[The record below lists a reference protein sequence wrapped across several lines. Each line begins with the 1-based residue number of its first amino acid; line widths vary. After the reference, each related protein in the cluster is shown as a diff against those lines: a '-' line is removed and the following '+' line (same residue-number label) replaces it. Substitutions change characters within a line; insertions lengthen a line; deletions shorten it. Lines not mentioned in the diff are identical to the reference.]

1 MAFGIHLG
9 VNNAVVARLRRGE
22 LEVLTIDWSPSDWY
36 QLGFGRVMPTV
47 VGIGDSDELLFGWE
61 AKQRPGSLHAVKR
74 LLKDEKYV
82 EIEGVTF
89 EVEEVVAM
97 MFAHLRREV
106 ADAGRLD
113 QAVVTI
119 PANSRGLARLRTRV
133 AAGMAPLRVQALLN
147 GPTAAAMAYAF
158 KSARAETLL
167 VVDWGEGT
175 LDVTILEHVGGVFRE
190 KASKGIQR
198 LGGLDFDTAL
208 AEAITAEVGGADAW
222 TEAERHFFTRLDVEK
237 AKIILSSE
245 ESTVIPL
252 PGLGQFEV
260 TREMFTDAVR
270 PLVERVQEPIERC
283 LADIGARPSD
293 IDAVLLVGETCRFP
307 AIRDFVSDL
316 LETAPADIDPITAI
330 AEGAA
335 VASGVL
341 SGELE
346 DVEFSVCT
354 EHALGRSVP
363 SPCGSGSV
371 FSEIIPRNHPLPA
384 EATEVYH
391 VVEDY
396 QDTITFDVIEGDPE
410 LPLDHP
416 DNVSLAEWTLNIP
429 CPAPVEESGI
439 EVTYRYDRDGI
450 LHVSAKM
457 ASDGTTVLDEG
468 VDFMTGTLDRSRL
481 LEVASRAQEAVA
493 TGFWERGGRD
503 NSGRGRSILSPE
515 VRTLMEDVRSQ
526 IIPFVDEE
534 EADKMHVLMERIEA
548 ATDAVDA
555 LLRIAERYPYLLDIE
570 AWAAEG
576 RGFDEYDQS
585 PKPVV
590 LSPEIRL
597 LVNDATIKI
606 IPFIDDWEAK
616 EMRALVERV
625 EAGKTGAA
633 DALRRLVK
641 EYPYLL

>member
-1 MAFGIHLG
+1 MAFGIHFG
-9 VNNAVVARLRRGE
+9 TANSVVARLQRGE
-22 LEVLTIDWSPSDWY
+22 LEVLRIDNPPTDWAL
-36 QLGFGRVMPTV
+36 LGCDRVMPTV
-47 VGIGDSDELLFGWE
+47 VGVADVDELLFGWE

-74 LLKDEKYV
+74 LLRDEKYV
-82 EIEGVTF
+82 EIEGVTL
-89 EVEEVVAM
+89 EVEEVAAM
-97 MFAHLRREV
+97 IFAHLRRQV
-106 ADAGRLD
+106 AHAGRMD

-119 PANSRGLARLRTRV
+119 PANSRGLARLRTRT

-147 GPTAAAMAYAF
+147 EPTAAAMAYAF
-158 KSARAETLL
+158 NSPGEETLL
-167 VVDWGEGT
+167 VANWGLGT
-175 LDVTILEHVGGVFRE
+175 LDVTVLEHVAGVFRE

-198 LGGLDFDTAL
+198 LGGLDFDAAL
-208 AEAITAEVGGADAW
+208 AEAITAEVGGADGW
-222 TEAERHFFTRLDVEK
+222 TEAERHFFRIDVEK

-245 ESTVIPL
+245 ESTLVPL
-252 PGLGQFEV
+252 PDGWAFEV
-260 TREMFTDAVR
+260 TREMFADAVR
-270 PLVERVQEPIERC
+270 PLVERVQEPIELC
-283 LADIGARPSD
+283 LADIGAQPSD
-293 IDAVLLVGETCRFP
+293 IDALLLVGETCRMP
-307 AIRDFVSDL
+307 VIRDFVSDL

-346 DVEFSVCT
+346 DVEFSVST
-354 EHALGRSVP
+354 EHALGRTVL
-363 SPCGSGSV
+363 SPDGSELV
-371 FSEIIPRNHPLPA
+371 FEQLIPRNHPLPA
-384 EATEVYH
+384 EATVTYH
-391 VVEDY
+391 GVEDY
-396 QDTITFDVIEGDPE
+396 QKQFWFDVIEGDPE
-410 LPLDHP
+410 LPVEHP
-416 DNVSLAEWTLNIP
+416 DNVSLAEWVIDIP

-515 VRTLMEDVRSQ
+515 VRTLIEDVRSQ